1 MRNLKNKQKQI
12 EDLNEDKADEV
23 TSMKKSIRSNSAKI
37 NEMQAEIDDT
47 KAAVRKFEPTVNQA
61 KPGLEESMEKERALK
76 VLFKCDFNWPAFKAQ
91 IEAMQQEMKEIE
103 EREAQQLAVIEAI
116 KREMIARG
124 LQAELLE
131 FYAKN
136 AEYDQAIKQA
146 AQKSENHE
154 REQL

>member
-1 MRNLKNKQKQI
+1 M
-12 EDLNEDKADEV
+12 
-23 TSMKKSIRSNSAKI
+23 
-37 NEMQAEIDDT
+37 
-47 KAAVRKFEPTVNQA
+47 F
-61 KPGLEESMEKERALK
+61 
-76 VLFKCDFNWPAFKAQ
+76 DFSWPAFKAQ
-91 IEAMQQEMKEIE
+91 IEAMQQERKEIE

-136 AEYDQAIKQA
+136 TEYDQAIKQA

-154 REQL
+154 RKKL

>member
-1 MRNLKNKQKQI
+1 MFG
-12 EDLNEDKADEV
+12 
-23 TSMKKSIRSNSAKI
+23 S
-37 NEMQAEIDDT
+37 
-47 KAAVRKFEPTVNQA
+47 
-61 KPGLEESMEKERALK
+61 
-76 VLFKCDFNWPAFKAQ
+76 NWPAFKAQ
-91 IEAMQQEMKEIE
+91 IEAMQKEMKEIE
-103 EREAQQLAVIEAI
+103 EREAQQLAVIEAV

-146 AQKSENHE
+146 AKKSKNHE

>member
-1 MRNLKNKQKQI
+1 MFG
-12 EDLNEDKADEV
+12 
-23 TSMKKSIRSNSAKI
+23 SS
-37 NEMQAEIDDT
+37 
-47 KAAVRKFEPTVNQA
+47 
-61 KPGLEESMEKERALK
+61 
-76 VLFKCDFNWPAFKAQ
+76 WPVFKAQ
-91 IEAMQQEMKEIE
+91 IEAMQKEMKEIE
-103 EREAQQLAVIEAI
+103 EREAQQLAVIEAV

-154 REQL
+154 REKL

>member
-1 MRNLKNKQKQI
+1 MF
-12 EDLNEDKADEV
+12 D
-23 TSMKKSIRSNSAKI
+23 S
-37 NEMQAEIDDT
+37 
-47 KAAVRKFEPTVNQA
+47 
-61 KPGLEESMEKERALK
+61 
-76 VLFKCDFNWPAFKAQ
+76 NWPAFKAQ
-91 IEAMQQEMKEIE
+91 IEAMQKEMKEIE
-103 EREAQQLAVIEAI
+103 EREAQQLAVIEAV

-146 AQKSENHE
+146 AQKSKNNE